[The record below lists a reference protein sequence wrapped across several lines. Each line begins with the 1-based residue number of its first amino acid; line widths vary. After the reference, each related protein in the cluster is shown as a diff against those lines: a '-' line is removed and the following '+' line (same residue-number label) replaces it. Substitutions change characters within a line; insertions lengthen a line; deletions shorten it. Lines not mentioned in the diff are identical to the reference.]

1 MFALEVEYLAGRSVA
16 TARHDRELAEW
27 PPHPGRLFCA
37 LVAACH
43 ESDLTADERE
53 AGRNALCWLEQQDSP
68 AISVSEA
75 SARDII
81 SVFVPVNDVKSPDLK
96 PDRVPSAGQIVSALE
111 VLPERRP
118 KQPRFFPSVTPAR
131 PVLHFVWTQAEG
143 IEPHLQPLAR
153 LAACVT
159 YLGHSSSLVRVS
171 ITDAPGPITHVPA
184 EGGDLIFRVPSTG
197 RLEELERAYR
207 RQARPS
213 PGTYQPY
220 RLVAGEEPSPTR
232 PAESV
237 FGDLIVCQIDGRSFL
252 PLSGTLRLTNA
263 IRHAVLRATDRSGPQ
278 VKSLV
283 SGHTDAGGVS
293 RADHVAYVPLANVG
307 HRYADG
313 KVMGFAVV
321 LPRNLGRFSPER
333 REILRALA
341 ALETLGVDGH
351 SWGVTLAGAD
361 AGFQSLRTDAYT
373 AESAFRR
380 KRSQRW
386 ASVTPVLCDRFP
398 KDKDGERVEDVIADS
413 VERVVGCRPIHVAA
427 DRVSRFRGVP
437 TSVRFH
443 RERKEADVPRYRT
456 HAVVEFD
463 REIRGPLIVGAG
475 RFLGLGLFRVWE
487 PDREGRS

>member
-16 TARHDRELAEW
+16 TARHDRESAEW

-43 ESDLTADERE
+43 EGDLTEDERE
-53 AGRNALCWLEQQDSP
+53 AGRSALLWLERQASP
-68 AISVSEA
+68 AISVSA
-75 SARDII
+75 ATHRDVLP
-81 SVFVPVNDVKSPDLK
+81 VFVPVNDKNEQCKIDAKKKVKFHPAINGEIAI
-96 PDRVPSAGQIVSALE
+96 RRGRQ
-111 VLPERRP
+111 ERT
-118 KQPRFFPSVTPAR
+118 FPSVTPTR
-131 PVLHFVWTQAEG
+131 PILHFVWTPAAG
-143 IEPHLQPLAR
+143 IEQHLPALAR

-171 ITDAPGPITHVPA
+171 VADAPGEITYAPAERGDQVLRVPA
-184 EGGDLIFRVPSTG
+184 AG

-220 RLVAGEEPSPTR
+220 RLVGGEQPSPAR

-252 PLSGTLRLTNA
+252 PLNGALRLTDA
-263 IRHAVLRATDRSGPQ
+263 VRQAVLQATDRSGRQ

-293 RADHVAYVPLANVG
+293 RADHVAYVPLANIG
-307 HRYADG
+307 HRHADG

-321 LPRNLGRFSPER
+321 LPRHLGRFSPER
-333 REILRALA
+333 REILRAVAGLDNIGFA
-341 ALETLGVDGH
+341 DHA
-351 SWGVTLAGAD
+351 WAVTLVGAD
-361 AGFQSLRTDAYT
+361 AGLQSLRTDAYT
-373 AESAFRR
+373 ADSASRR
-380 KRSQRW
+380 KRSRRW

-398 KDKDGERVEDVIADS
+398 KDKDGERVEDIIADS
-413 VERVVGCRPIHVAA
+413 VERVVGCRP
-427 DRVSRFRGVP
+427 RVEVDKISRFRGVP
-437 TSVRFH
+437 PSFRFH

-456 HAVVEFD
+456 HAVLEFD
-463 REIRGPLIVGAG
+463 REVQGPLLVGAG

-487 PDREGRS
+487 PDREGIS

>member
-16 TARHDRELAEW
+16 TARHDRDTAEW

-37 LVAACH
+37 LVAACY
-43 ESDLTADERE
+43 EGDLTEEERE
-53 AGRNALCWLEQQDSP
+53 AGRSALLWLEGQHPP

-75 SARDII
+75 THRD
-81 SVFVPVNDVKSPDLK
+81 VLPLFVPVNDKNDQCKIDAKKKVKFHPTINGEIAI
-96 PDRVPSAGQIVSALE
+96 RRGRQ
-111 VLPERRP
+111 ERT
-118 KQPRFFPSVTPAR
+118 FPSVTPAR
-131 PVLHFVWTQAEG
+131 PILHFVWTPAEG
-143 IEPHLQPLAR
+143 VESYLPALAR

-171 ITDAPGPITHVPA
+171 VADAPGPITHVPA
-184 EGGDLIFRVPSTG
+184 EGGDHIFRVPATG

-213 PGTYQPY
+213 PGTYQAY
-220 RLVAGEEPSPTR
+220 RLVSGEEPLPSR

-252 PLSGTLRLTNA
+252 PLSGALRLTDA
-263 IRHAVLRATDRSGPQ
+263 IRQAVLKATDRSGPQ

-307 HRYADG
+307 HRHADG

-321 LPRNLGRFSPER
+321 LPRSLGRFSPER
-333 REILRALA
+333 REILSALA
-341 ALETLGVDGH
+341 GLEAVGIDGH
-351 SWGVTLAGAD
+351 TWAVTLVGAD
-361 AGFQSLRTDAYT
+361 AGFQSLRTDTYT

-380 KRSQRW
+380 KRSRRW

-398 KDKDGERVEDVIADS
+398 KDKDGERIENVIADS
-413 VERVVGCRPIHVAA
+413 VERVVGCRPIRVAA

-487 PDREGRS
+487 PDREGTS

>member
-1 MFALEVEYLAGRSVA
+1 
-16 TARHDRELAEW
+16 
-27 PPHPGRLFCA
+27 
-37 LVAACH
+37 
-43 ESDLTADERE
+43 
-53 AGRNALCWLEQQDSP
+53 
-68 AISVSEA
+68 
-75 SARDII
+75 
-81 SVFVPVNDVKSPDLK
+81 
-96 PDRVPSAGQIVSALE
+96 
-111 VLPERRP
+111 
-118 KQPRFFPSVTPAR
+118 PAR